1 MKLAEI
7 QNLVKAPKSNFNNFG
22 KYKYR
27 SKEDILEAVKQVVN
41 PLGFSITVQDEVV
54 LLGNRFYIKAT
65 AILTDG
71 KERYEATGWAREAE
85 QKKGMDESQ
94 ITGATA
100 SYAGKYAL
108 GNLFALDD
116 TKDQDAL
123 NNHSDNNEEK
133 RIVVYSDVHF
143 PYYDKWADSILGC
156 KTLAELTELYVQNKD
171 QVDNDER
178 LKKLFAEQKTK
189 VK

>member
-1 MKLAEI
+1 M
-7 QNLVKAPKSNFNNFG
+7 
-22 KYKYR
+22 
-27 SKEDILEAVKQVVN
+27 
-41 PLGFSITVQDEVV
+41 QDEVV

-85 QKKGMDESQ
+85 SKKGMDESQ

-123 NNHSDNNEEK
+123 NNSD
-133 RIVVYSDVHF
+133 D
-143 PYYDKWADSILGC
+143 WADSIRGC
-156 KTLAELTELYVQNKD
+156 KTLSELTELYTQNKS
-171 QVDNDER
+171 QVENDDR

>member
-7 QNLVKAPKSNFNNFG
+7 QNLVKAPKSNFNSFG

-123 NNHSDNNEEK
+123 NNLD
-133 RIVVYSDVHF
+133 D
-143 PYYDKWADSILGC
+143 WADSIRGC
-156 KTLAELTELYVQNKD
+156 KTLSELTELYNQNKS
-171 QVDNDER
+171 QVENDDR

>member
-7 QNLVKAPKSNFNNFG
+7 QALVKAPKSNFNSFG

-41 PLGFSITVQDEVV
+41 PLGFSITVNDELV
-54 LLGNRFYIKAT
+54 LLGNRFYVKAT
-65 AILTDG
+65 AVLTDG
-71 KERYEATGWAREAE
+71 KEKYEATGWARESE
-85 QKKGMDESQ
+85 SKKGMDESQ
-94 ITGATA
+94 ITGASA

-116 TKDQDAL
+116 TRDQDAL
-123 NNHSDNNEEK
+123 NDHSDEWGDNIK
-133 RIVVYSDVHF
+133 
-143 PYYDKWADSILGC
+143 AC
-156 KTLAELTELYVQNKD
+156 KTLAELTELYQQNKD
-171 QVDNDER
+171 QVDNDQR

>member
-1 MKLAEI
+1 MKLSEI
-7 QNLVKAPKSNFNNFG
+7 QSLVKVPKSNFNNFG

-27 SKEDILEAVKQVVN
+27 SKENILEAVKQVVN
-41 PLGFSITVQDEVV
+41 PLGFSITVHDEVI
-54 LLGNRFYIKAT
+54 LLGNRFYVKAT
-65 AILTDG
+65 AILTNG
-71 KERYEATGWAREAE
+71 TERYEATGWAREAE
-85 QKKGMDESQ
+85 SKKGMDESQ
-94 ITGATA
+94 ITGASA
-100 SYAGKYAL
+100 SYAGKHAL

-123 NNHSDNNEEK
+123 NNHQDE
-133 RIVVYSDVHF
+133 
-143 PYYDKWADSILGC
+143 WADTIKGC
-156 KTLAELTELYVQNKD
+156 KTIDELTELYQQNKS

>member
-7 QNLVKAPKSNFNNFG
+7 QNLVKAPKSNFNSFG

-41 PLGFSITVQDEVV
+41 SLGFSITVQDEVV

-85 QKKGMDESQ
+85 SKKGMDESQ

-123 NNHSDNNEEK
+123 NNSD
-133 RIVVYSDVHF
+133 D
-143 PYYDKWADSILGC
+143 WADSIRGC
-156 KTLAELTELYVQNKD
+156 KTLSELTELYTQNKS
-171 QVDNDER
+171 QVENDDR

>member
-7 QNLVKAPKSNFNNFG
+7 QNLVKAPKSNFNTFA
-22 KYKYR
+22 KFKYR

-41 PLGFSITVQDEVV
+41 PLGFSITVQDEVI

-65 AILTDG
+65 AILTNG
-71 KERYEATGWAREAE
+71 TERFEATGWAREAE
-85 QKKGMDESQ
+85 SKKGMDESQ

-123 NNHSDNNEEK
+123 NNHQDE
-133 RIVVYSDVHF
+133 
-143 PYYDKWADSILGC
+143 WADTIKGC
-156 KTLAELTELYVQNKD
+156 KTLAELTELYNQNKS
-171 QVDNDER
+171 QVENDER

>member
-7 QNLVKAPKSNFNNFG
+7 QSLVKAPKSNFNSFG

-27 SKEDILEAVKQVVN
+27 SKEDILEAVKPIVN
-41 PLGFSITVQDEVV
+41 PLGFSITVDDEVV
-54 LLGNRFYIKAT
+54 VLGNRFYVKSIAV
-65 AILTDG
+65 LTNG
-71 KERYEATGWAREAE
+71 KEKYEATGWAREAE
-85 QKKGMDESQ
+85 SKKGMDESQ
-94 ITGATA
+94 ITGTAA

-123 NNHSDNNEEK
+123 NNHQDE
-133 RIVVYSDVHF
+133 
-143 PYYDKWADSILGC
+143 WADTIKGC
-156 KTLAELTELYVQNKD
+156 KTLAELTELYNQNKS
-171 QVDNDER
+171 QVENDER

>member
-41 PLGFSITVQDEVV
+41 PIGFSITVQDEVV
-54 LLGNRFYIKAT
+54 VLGNRFYIKAT

-85 QKKGMDESQ
+85 SKKGMDESQ

-123 NNHSDNNEEK
+123 NNHSD
-133 RIVVYSDVHF
+133 D
-143 PYYDKWADSILGC
+143 WADSIRGC
-156 KTLAELTELYVQNKD
+156 KTVSELTELYNQNKD
-171 QVDNDER
+171 QVDNDQR
-178 LKKLFAEQKTK
+178 LKKLFAQQK
-189 VK
+189 VNIIG

>member
-7 QNLVKAPKSNFNNFG
+7 QNLVKAPKSNFNSFG

-41 PLGFSITVQDEVV
+41 SLGFAITVQDEVV
-54 LLGNRFYIKAT
+54 VLGNRFYIKAT

-85 QKKGMDESQ
+85 SKKGMDESQ

-123 NNHSDNNEEK
+123 NNSD
-133 RIVVYSDVHF
+133 
-143 PYYDKWADSILGC
+143 WTDSIRGC
-156 KTLAELTELYVQNKD
+156 KTLAELTELYNQNKS
-171 QVDNDER
+171 QVENDDR

>member
-7 QNLVKAPKSNFNNFG
+7 QNLVKAPKSNFNSFG

-27 SKEDILEAVKQVVN
+27 SKEDILESVKQVVN

-54 LLGNRFYIKAT
+54 VLGNRFYIKAT

-123 NNHSDNNEEK
+123 NNHSDDWSEAI
-133 RIVVYSDVHF
+133 R
-143 PYYDKWADSILGC
+143 GC
-156 KTLAELTELYVQNKD
+156 KTLSELTELYTQNKS
-171 QVDNDER
+171 QVENDDR

>member
-7 QNLVKAPKSNFNNFG
+7 QSLVKAPKSNFNSFG

-41 PLGFSITVQDEVV
+41 PLGYSITVTDEVI
-54 LLGNRFYIKAT
+54 LLGNRFYVKAT
-65 AILTDG
+65 AVLTDG
-71 KERYEATGWAREAE
+71 KEKYEATGWAREAE
-85 QKKGMDESQ
+85 SKKGMDESQ
-94 ITGATA
+94 ITGASA

-116 TKDQDAL
+116 TRDQDAL
-123 NNHSDNNEEK
+123 NDHSDEWGDTIK
-133 RIVVYSDVHF
+133 
-143 PYYDKWADSILGC
+143 GC
-156 KTLAELTELYVQNKD
+156 KTISELTELYQQNKD
-171 QVDNDER
+171 QVDNDQR

>member
-1 MKLAEI
+1 MKPNKPTMKLAEI
-7 QNLVKAPKSNFNNFG
+7 QALVKAPKSNFNSFG

-41 PLGFSITVQDEVV
+41 PLGFSITVNDELV
-54 LLGNRFYIKAT
+54 LLGNRFYVKAT
-65 AILTDG
+65 AVLTDG
-71 KERYEATGWAREAE
+71 KEKYEATGWAREAE
-85 QKKGMDESQ
+85 SKKGMDESQ
-94 ITGATA
+94 ITGASA

-116 TKDQDAL
+116 TRDQDAL
-123 NNHSDNNEEK
+123 NDHSDEWGDNIK
-133 RIVVYSDVHF
+133 S
-143 PYYDKWADSILGC
+143 C

-171 QVDNDER
+171 QVDNDQR